1 MSRPASRIAAVLAAL
16 ALAGCSG
23 GGGGG
28 GGGGGAGGGGSA
40 GSGDAPP
47 LVIHAVDAGTFQE
60 DFNPY
65 HLEGVNFGT
74 SGMIHET
81 LMYFNKLKPGEITPW
96 LALDHKWSN
105 KGRSVTFTLR
115 PGVKWSDGQPFTA
128 DDVAFTFQMLKKHPQ
143 LNRNA
148 LEIEGAEALA
158 PDKVRLD
165 FGNTS
170 YAKLFNIAGSS
181 PIVPKH
187 VWEKEKDPSTFTNP
201 KPVGTGP
208 YTLSKFSAQL
218 YELVKNPSYWQ
229 PGKPEVPVLRFP
241 AYTANALQTALRQGE
256 VDWAGAFVPDIQKIY
271 VQGKPEQNKFYFPPE
286 GVVTLL
292 PNLTDPVLAKPEV
305 RAAMSLA
312 IDRDKIVRVAER
324 GYTKVAHP
332 TGVPMPGGEAY
343 VPPEYR
349 DAAYKVDVEK
359 AKELL
364 KDVDPAQLKFTL
376 LVPSPFTDWVN
387 AAQLIREDLAK
398 IGITVETRGV
408 AFQDWVSKVG
418 KGDYDL
424 SIRATASGPT
434 PYFQMRSMLF
444 GGLAKPVGEAATGNY
459 ERWKDTE
466 TDRLIDAYA
475 ATEDETEQQ
484 KATQGL
490 SRIMMEKAPTLPLFY
505 SPSWAQYRTDKYV
518 GWPSEQDP
526 YAMPSPYTSPDA
538 AVVLLH
544 LKPAG
549 N

>member
-23 GGGGG
+23 GGAG
-28 GGGGGAGGGGSA
+28 GGGGSA
-40 GSGDAPP
+40 RSGGAPP

-105 KGRSVTFTLR
+105 EGRSVTFTLR

-165 FGNTS
+165 FGATS

-292 PNLTDPVLAKPEV
+292 PNLTNPVLAKPEV

-459 ERWKDTE
+459 ERWKDAE

-490 SRIMMEKAPTLPLFY
+490 SKIMMEKAPTLPLFY

-538 AVVLLH
+538 AVVLLR

-549 N
+549 S

>member
-1 MSRPASRIAAVLAAL
+1 MRRPMSRPASRIAAVLAAL
-16 ALAGCSG
+16 ALAGCS
-23 GGGGG
+23 

-359 AKELL
+359 ARELL

>member
-23 GGGGG
+23 GG
-28 GGGGGAGGGGSA
+28 AGGGGSA
-40 GSGDAPP
+40 RSGDAPP

-81 LMYFNKLKPGEITPW
+81 LMYFNTLKPGEITPW

-241 AYTANALQTALRQGE
+241 AYTANALQTALQQGE

-364 KDVDPAQLKFTL
+364 KDVDPAKLKFTL

-490 SRIMMEKAPTLPLFY
+490 SKIMMEKAPTLPLFY

>member
-16 ALAGCSG
+16 ALAGCS
-23 GGGGG
+23 

>member
-1 MSRPASRIAAVLAAL
+1 MRRPMSRPAGRIAAVLAAL

-23 GGGGG
+23 GGAG
-28 GGGGGAGGGGSA
+28 GGGGSA
-40 GSGDAPP
+40 RSGDAPP

-170 YAKLFNIAGSS
+170 YAKLFNIAGNS
-181 PIVPKH
+181 PIVPEH

-241 AYTANALQTALRQGE
+241 AYTANALQTALQQGE

-292 PNLTDPVLAKPEV
+292 PNLTNPVLAKPEV

-364 KDVDPAQLKFTL
+364 KGVDPARLKFTL

-387 AAQLIREDLAK
+387 AAQLIREDLAR

-444 GGLAKPVGEAATGNY
+444 GGLARPVGEAATGNY

-490 SRIMMEKAPTLPLFY
+490 SKIMVEKAPTLPLFY

>member
-1 MSRPASRIAAVLAAL
+1 MIRPPVKRLVAVFAAL

-23 GGGGG
+23 GGNGGSGGG
-28 GGGGGAGGGGSA
+28 EN
-40 GSGDAPP
+40 APP
-47 LVIHAVDAGTFQE
+47 LIIHAVDSGTFQE

-96 LALDHKWSN
+96 LALKHEWSD
-105 KGRSVTFTLR
+105 KGKSVTFTLR
-115 PGVKWSDGQPFTA
+115 QGVKWTDGKPFTA
-128 DDVAFTFQMLKKHPQ
+128 DDVAFTFKMLKDNPE

-148 LEIEGAEALA
+148 LEIADAEALA
-158 PDKVRLD
+158 PDKVRID
-165 FGNTS
+165 FEKTS
-170 YAKLFNIAGSS
+170 YAKLFNIAGNS

-187 VWEKEKDPSTFTNP
+187 LWEKQKDPVTFTNT

-218 YELVKNPSYWQ
+218 YELVKNPDYWQ

-241 AYTANALQTALRQGE
+241 AYTANAVQTALQQGE

-271 VQGKPEQNKFYFPPE
+271 VQGKPEQNKFFFPPE

-292 PNLTDPVLAKPEV
+292 PNLTHPILSKPEV
-305 RAAMSLA
+305 RQAINLA

-343 VPPEYR
+343 VPPEYK
-349 DAAYKVDVEK
+349 DAAFKMDLAK

-364 KDVDPAQLKFTL
+364 KGVDPAELKFTL

-398 IGITVETRGV
+398 IGITVDTRGV

-418 KGDYDL
+418 KGNYEL
-424 SIRATASGPT
+424 SIRATAAGPT
-434 PYFQMRSMLF
+434 PYYQMRSMLF
-444 GGLAKPVGEAATGNY
+444 GGLAEPVGESATGNY
-459 ERWKDTE
+459 QRWKDAE
-466 TDRLIDAYA
+466 TDRLIEEYA
-475 ATEDETEQQ
+475 ATEDEAEQQ

-490 SRIMMEKAPTLPLFY
+490 GKIMVEKLPTLPLFY
-505 SPSWAQYRTDKYV
+505 SPSWSQYRTNKYV

-526 YAMPSPYTSPDA
+526 YAIPSPYTSPDA
-538 AVVLLH
+538 AVVLLR
-544 LKPAG
+544 LKPAAK
-549 N
+549 

>member
-16 ALAGCSG
+16 ALAGCS
-23 GGGGG
+23 GG

-105 KGRSVTFTLR
+105 KGRSVMFTLR

>member
-16 ALAGCSG
+16 ALAGCS
-23 GGGGG
+23 

-359 AKELL
+359 ARELL

>member
-1 MSRPASRIAAVLAAL
+1 MSRPMSRVAAALAAL

-28 GGGGGAGGGGSA
+28 PAK
-40 GSGDAPP
+40 SGDAPP
-47 LVIHAVDAGTFQE
+47 LVIHAVDAGTFQQ

-105 KGRSVTFTLR
+105 EGRSVTFTLR
-115 PGVKWSDGQPFTA
+115 QGVKWSDGQPFTA

-143 LNRNA
+143 LNKNA
-148 LEIEGAEALA
+148 LGIEGAEVLA

-165 FGNTS
+165 FGKTS
-170 YAKLFNIAGSS
+170 YAKLFDIAGSS

-187 VWEKEKDPSTFTNP
+187 VWEKEADPSTFANP

-241 AYTANALQTALRQGE
+241 AYTANALQTALQQGE

-271 VQGKPEQNKFYFPPE
+271 VRDKPEQNKFYFPPE
-286 GVVTLL
+286 GVVALL
-292 PNLTDPVLAKPEV
+292 PNLTNPVLARPEV

-332 TGVPMPGGEAY
+332 TGVPMPGGQAY

-349 DAAYKVDVEK
+349 EAAYKVDVEK
-359 AKELL
+359 ARDLL
-364 KDVDPAQLKFTL
+364 KDVDPARLKFTL

-408 AFQDWVSKVG
+408 AFADWVSKVG

-424 SIRATASGPT
+424 SIRATPAGPT
-434 PYFQMRSMLF
+434 PYSQMRTMLS
-444 GGLAKPVGEAATGNY
+444 GALAEPVGESATGNY
-459 ERWKDTE
+459 ERWKDAE
-466 TDRLIDAYA
+466 TDKLIDAYA
-475 ATEDETEQQ
+475 ATEDLAEQQ
-484 KATQGL
+484 QAVQGL
-490 SRIMMEKAPTLPLFY
+490 ARIMAEKMPTLPLFY
-505 SPSWAQYRTDKYV
+505 SPAWAQYRTDKYV

-549 N
+549 T

>member
-1 MSRPASRIAAVLAAL
+1 MRRSMSRPASRIAAVLAAL

-23 GGGGG
+23 GGGS
-28 GGGGGAGGGGSA
+28 GGGGSA
-40 GSGDAPP
+40 KSGDAPP

-96 LALDHKWSN
+96 LALDHEWSN
-105 KGRSVTFTLR
+105 KGKSVTFTLR

-143 LNRNA
+143 LNKSG
-148 LEIEGAEALA
+148 LKIEGAEALA

-165 FGNTS
+165 FGGTS
-170 YAKLFNIAGSS
+170 YAKLFDIAGSS

-187 VWEKEKDPSTFTNP
+187 LWEKEKDPATFTNP

-241 AYTANALQTALRQGE
+241 AYTANALQVALRQGE

-292 PNLTDPVLAKPEV
+292 PNLTHPVLAKPEV

-312 IDRDKIVRVAER
+312 IDRDKIVQVAER

-364 KDVDPAQLKFTL
+364 KGVDPAELKFTL

-398 IGITVETRGV
+398 VGITVETRGV

-424 SIRATASGPT
+424 SIRATPTGPT
-434 PYFQMRSMLF
+434 PYFQMRSMLS
-444 GGLAKPVGEAATGNY
+444 GELAKPVGEAAGGNY
-459 ERWKDTE
+459 ERWKDAE

-475 ATEDETEQQ
+475 ATEDEAEQQ

-538 AVVLLH
+538 AMVLLH

-549 N
+549 S

>member
-1 MSRPASRIAAVLAAL
+1 MRRREMRRPVGRVAVVLAAL
-16 ALAGCSG
+16 VLAGCSG
-23 GGGGG
+23 GGDGGG
-28 GGGGGAGGGGSA
+28 GGGTAEA
-40 GSGDAPP
+40 DAPP

-105 KGRSVTFTLR
+105 KGKSVTFTLR
-115 PGVKWSDGQPFTA
+115 QNVKWSDGQPFTA
-128 DDVAFTFQMLKKHPQ
+128 DDVAFTFQMLKKYPQ

-148 LEIEGAEALA
+148 LEIEEAEALA
-158 PDKVRLD
+158 PDKVRVD

-170 YAKLFNIAGSS
+170 YAKLFNIAGNS

-187 VWEKEKDPSTFTNP
+187 VWEKEKDPATFTNP

-241 AYTANALQTALRQGE
+241 AYTANALQTALQQGE
-256 VDWAGAFVPDIQKIY
+256 VDWAGAFVPDIEKIY
-271 VQGKPEQNKFYFPPE
+271 VQGKPEQNKFFFPPE

-292 PNLTDPVLAKPEV
+292 PNLTNPVLAKPEV

-343 VPPEYR
+343 IPPEYR
-349 DAAYKVDVEK
+349 ALSYKMDIEK

-364 KDVDPAQLKFTL
+364 KGVDPAQLKFTL

-418 KGDYDL
+418 KGNYDL
-424 SIRATASGPT
+424 SIRATAAGPT

-444 GGLAKPVGEAATGNY
+444 GGLAEPVGEAATGNY
-459 ERWKDTE
+459 ERWKDAE
-466 TDRLIDAYA
+466 TDKLIDAYA

-484 KATQGL
+484 EATQGL
-490 SRIMMEKAPTLPLFY
+490 GKIMVEKMPTLPLFY
-505 SPSWAQYRTDKYV
+505 SPSWAQYRTNKYV

-549 N
+549 K

>member
-1 MSRPASRIAAVLAAL
+1 MSRPPVKRTLAILAAL
-16 ALAGCSG
+16 AVAAGCSS
-23 GGGGG
+23 
-28 GGGGGAGGGGSA
+28 GGSGGSGGTA
-40 GSGDAPP
+40 GSAPP

-96 LALDHKWSN
+96 LALKHEWSD
-105 KGRSVTFTLR
+105 KGKSVTFTLR
-115 PGVKWSDGQPFTA
+115 QGVKWTDGQPFTA
-128 DDVAFTFQMLKKHPQ
+128 DDVAFTFQMLKDHPQ

-148 LEIEGAEALA
+148 LEIEGAKALA
-158 PDKVRLD
+158 PDKVRVD
-165 FGNTS
+165 FKNTS
-170 YAKLFNIAGSS
+170 YAKLFNIAGNS

-187 VWEKEKDPSTFTNP
+187 LWEKQQDPATFTNP

-208 YTLSKFSAQL
+208 YKLSKFSAQL
-218 YELVKNPSYWQ
+218 YEMEKNPSYWQ

-241 AYTANALQTALRQGE
+241 AYTANALQTALQQGE
-256 VDWAGAFVPDIQKIY
+256 VDWAGAFVPDIEKIY

-286 GVVTLL
+286 GVVALL
-292 PNLTDPVLAKPEV
+292 PNLTHPILSKPEV
-305 RAAMSLA
+305 RQAISLA
-312 IDRDKIVRVAER
+312 VDRDKIVKVAER

-343 VPPEYR
+343 VPPEYQA
-349 DAAYKVDVEK
+349 AAYKVDLAK

-364 KDVDPAQLKFTL
+364 KGVDPAKLTFKL

-398 IGITVETRGV
+398 VGITVETRGV

-418 KGDYDL
+418 KGNFDL

-434 PYFQMRSMLF
+434 PYFQLRSMLHGSLF
-444 GGLAKPVGEAATGNY
+444 KPVGEAATGNY
-459 ERWKDTE
+459 QRWKDAE
-466 TDRLIDAYA
+466 TDRLIDEYA
-475 ATEDETEQQ
+475 ATEDEAEQQ
-484 KATQGL
+484 RATQGL
-490 SRIMMEKAPTLPLFY
+490 GKIMVEKLPTLPLFY
-505 SPSWAQYRTDKYV
+505 SPSWSQFRTNKYT

-544 LKPAG
+544 LKPAAT
-549 N
+549 